1 MRRRIGTIR
10 PAGSFYGTF
19 LAAKNVRG
27 WGFSESIFTEG
38 TITPCFVLSGGL
50 GHLSGVFPKY
60 RTSRRTSVS
69 YFSPWRRKAQKSLE
83 RIRRTQLQ
91 HRNREPLPPCLT
103 PIAHSPKNPSA
114 LKVGNQFGL

>member
-1 MRRRIGTIR
+1 MG
-10 PAGSFYGTF
+10 
-19 LAAKNVRG
+19 
-27 WGFSESIFTEG
+27 EG

-91 HRNREPLPPCLT
+91 HRNREPLRPLLDSNCPLAKE
-103 PIAHSPKNPSA
+103 PVSFEGGQPDWIAQCMSRA
-114 LKVGNQFGL
+114 VRIFGSRETSR